1 VARRVGV
8 ALAIGV
14 VADAVAK
21 GDGVEV
27 IGAVGDPIVGLAV
40 DDIAGNV
47 AKVVAVLLAAAVER
61 ACSVPSFA
69 LSQ

>member
-1 VARRVGV
+1 VGV

-27 IGAVGDPIVGLAV
+27 IGAVGDPIVGVAV
-40 DDIAGNV
+40 DDIEGNV
-47 AKVVAVLLAAAVER
+47 AVVVAVLLAAAVER
-61 ACSVPSFA
+61 VCPVPSFVP
-69 LSQ
+69 SQ